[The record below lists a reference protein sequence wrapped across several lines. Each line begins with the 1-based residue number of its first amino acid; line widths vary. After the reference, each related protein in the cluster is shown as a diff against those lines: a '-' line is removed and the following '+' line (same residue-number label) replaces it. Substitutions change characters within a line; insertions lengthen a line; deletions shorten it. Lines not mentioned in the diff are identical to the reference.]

1 MRGRPGL
8 ILPLALHSFHP
19 PPPPTSAPERETETK
34 TKRQRCRMAFTRP
47 VCASNNELGH
57 MGGAAV
63 GDALSA
69 LTGLTYLGLG

>member
-1 MRGRPGL
+1 
-8 ILPLALHSFHP
+8 
-19 PPPPTSAPERETETK
+19 
-34 TKRQRCRMAFTRP
+34 MAFTRP

-69 LTGLTYLGLG
+69 LTGLTELGLA